1 MVRLVTESKR
11 IEAQV
16 GKMLSFKTQV
26 SKMKMVQT
34 ICRFTVISP
43 FKYISLV
50 SNLLV
55 LYQNSSYH

>member
-1 MVRLVTESKR
+1 MVRLVTESKQ

-26 SKMKMVQT
+26 SKMKTVQT
-34 ICRFTVISP
+34 IGRFTVIFP